1 MNPNFRD
8 KVTTSCPDVN
18 WVRQAR
24 WVTDG
29 NIWTSSG
36 VSAGID
42 MMYAFVASQYGEGV
56 ATKIAKTT
64 EYIRNKDAKNDP
76 FAVTDA

>member
-1 MNPNFRD
+1 MTQGPNVD
-8 KVTTSCPDVN
+8 

-29 NIWTSSG
+29 NIWTASG

-42 MMYAFVASQYGEGV
+42 MIYAFIAAEYGEGV
-56 ATKIAKTT
+56 AKGLAQSG
-64 EYIRNKDAKNDP
+64 EYVRNTDSTDDQ
-76 FAVTDA
+76 FATLYT